1 MKEKISLSMFL
12 AMIFVLQFSSLCFA
26 EENKNLEQKT
36 ITRLQAS
43 FKMDNTQKA
52 LMNSI
57 TNNDIKKLVL
67 NRELLNRHND
77 VFNLKI
83 DVEGITNQKSTGRCW
98 MFAALNLMRPKV
110 IKKFKLSSFEF
121 SQAYLFFWDKLDKAN
136 YFLETII
143 ETRDRD
149 IDDRELQ
156 AILSN
161 PIPDGGWWNYVVNL
175 IDKYGVI
182 PKELMPET
190 KNTSN
195 SKMINKTMV
204 NLARQNAVEL
214 REMTRDGKTITSLRE
229 RKLEMLKDY
238 YRLLVLH
245 FGIPPEKFIWRIE
258 DKDGDL
264 IENKY
269 TPLEFYNDVV
279 GLDLNQYVIIC
290 DYPSFPYNDH
300 YQINFCTN
308 MTEKPDMNFINLDIE
323 QLKLY
328 ALVSLQDSTPVWF
341 AADAS
346 WQMEHDHGI
355 MAVDI
360 YDYESLFGIKDKM
373 KKADRIR
380 YRASMA
386 NHAMV
391 FVAADISE
399 EKALKW
405 RVENSWGS
413 EKGNKGYWT
422 MYDSW
427 FDKYVFT
434 IIIDKKFIK
443 KEDLKLL
450 EKKPNKIP
458 AWDPLR
464 MNFLIN

>member
-1 MKEKISLSMFL
+1 MKEKVSLSMFL

-36 ITRLQAS
+36 ITQLQAS
-43 FKMDNTQKA
+43 FKMGNTQKA

-83 DVEGITNQKSTGRCW
+83 DVEGITNQKKTGRCW

-110 IKKFKLSSFEF
+110 IEKFRLSSFEF

-161 PIPDGGWWNYVVNL
+161 PIPDGGWWNYAVNL
-175 IDKYGVI
+175 IEKYGVI

-190 KNTSN
+190 ENTSN
-195 SKMINKTMV
+195 SRMINKTMV

-214 REMTRDGKTITSLRE
+214 REMAREGKTVRSLRE
-229 RKLEMLKDY
+229 RKLEMLKVY
-238 YRLLVLH
+238 YRLLILH
-245 FGIPPEKFIWRIE
+245 FGIPPENFTWRVE
-258 DKDGDL
+258 DKEGDL
-264 IENKY
+264 IEKKY
-269 TPLEFYNDVV
+269 TPLEFYSDVV

-290 DYPSFPYNDH
+290 DYPSFPYNDQ
-300 YQINFCTN
+300 YQINFCSN

-328 ALVSLQDSTPVWF
+328 ALASLQDSTPVWF
-341 AADAS
+341 GADAG
-346 WQMEHDHGI
+346 WQMELDHGI
-355 MAVDI
+355 MAADI
-360 YDYESLFGIKDKM
+360 YDYESLYSIKDKM
-373 KKADRIR
+373 NKADRIR
-380 YRASMA
+380 YRASVA

-391 FVAADISE
+391 LVGADITD

-413 EKGNKGYWT
+413 DKGNKGYWT

-427 FDKYVFT
+427 FNKYVFT